1 MISRQTQSDDAAK
14 RFTKEAVERHIRKKH
29 PGCPDF
35 AVTYIAERIADR
47 NWEGMSLGGAVG
59 TTMQGIM
66 RHTMTEYDALLLAGV
81 DRLQARKRVQP
92 RVNALLATWAK
103 PPKKKPVGP

>member
-1 MISRQTQSDDAAK
+1 MSKHQTYISNATR
-14 RFTKEAVERHIRKKH
+14 RFTQAAVERHIRKKH

-35 AVTYIAERIADR
+35 AVIYIAERIASRD
-47 NWEGMSLGGAVG
+47 WEGMSLGGAVG

-81 DRLQARKRVQP
+81 DRLEARKGVQP
-92 RVNALLATWAK
+92 KVNALLATWTKRRGK
-103 PPKKKPVGP
+103 PPVGP